1 MKFNFDIKN
10 KKAGFEADVEKI
22 VEKGMDQHEKS
33 WFSKF
38 NLKRE
43 KKKEMLELKHKQ
55 RIEIENEK
63 QKRKNWFEKREEAK
77 IKKKYLEQELNK
89 KQEAED
95 FKRVIKYMILMFFIM
110 LMIALCNILLSIYI
124 FIVLN
129 DVL

>member
-55 RIEIENEK
+55 IIEIENEK

-95 FKRVIKYMILMFFIM
+95 FKRVIKYMILMFFI
-110 LMIALCNILLSIYI
+110 II
-124 FIVLN
+124 FIIIICSLGERGI
-129 DVL
+129 L

>member
-22 VEKGMDQHEKS
+22 VEKGMDQHEKN

-43 KKKEMLELKHKQ
+43 KKKEMLELRHKQ

-89 KQEAED
+89 KQEDEN
-95 FKRVIKYMILMFFIM
+95 FKRFIRYMILMFFI
-110 LMIALCNILLSIYI
+110 II
-124 FIVLN
+124 FIIIIGSLEEKGI
-129 DVL
+129 L

>member
-22 VEKGMDQHEKS
+22 VEKGMDQHEKN

-89 KQEAED
+89 KQEEEN
-95 FKRVIKYMILMFFIM
+95 FKRFIRYMILMFFI
-110 LMIALCNILLSIYI
+110 II
-124 FIVLN
+124 FIIIICSLGEKGI
-129 DVL
+129 L

>member
-77 IKKKYLEQELNK
+77 IKKKYLEQKLNK

-95 FKRVIKYMILMFFIM
+95 FKRVIKYMILMFFI
-110 LMIALCNILLSIYI
+110 II
-124 FIVLN
+124 FIIIICSLGEKGI
-129 DVL
+129 L

>member
-95 FKRVIKYMILMFFIM
+95 FKRVIKYMILMFFI
-110 LMIALCNILLSIYI
+110 II
-124 FIVLN
+124 FIIIICSLGEIGM
-129 DVL
+129 L

>member
-10 KKAGFEADVEKI
+10 KKAGIEADVEKI
-22 VEKGMDQHEKS
+22 VEKGMDQNEKS

-95 FKRVIKYMILMFFIM
+95 FKRVIKYMILMFFI
-110 LMIALCNILLSIYI
+110 II
-124 FIVLN
+124 FIIIICSLGERGI
-129 DVL
+129 L

>member
-22 VEKGMDQHEKS
+22 VEKGMDQHEKN

-43 KKKEMLELKHKQ
+43 KKKEMLGLRHKQ

-89 KQEAED
+89 KQEEEN
-95 FKRVIKYMILMFFIM
+95 FKRFIRYMILMFFI
-110 LMIALCNILLSIYI
+110 II
-124 FIVLN
+124 FIIIICSLGEKGI
-129 DVL
+129 L

>member
-95 FKRVIKYMILMFFIM
+95 FKRVIKYMILMFFI
-110 LMIALCNILLSIYI
+110 II
-124 FIVLN
+124 FIIIICSLGERGI
-129 DVL
+129 L

>member
-22 VEKGMDQHEKS
+22 VEKGMDQHEKN

-43 KKKEMLELKHKQ
+43 KKKEMLGLRHKQ

-63 QKRKNWFEKREEAK
+63 QKRKNWFE
-77 IKKKYLEQELNK
+77 QELNK
-89 KQEAED
+89 KQEEEN
-95 FKRVIKYMILMFFIM
+95 FKRFIRYMILMFFI
-110 LMIALCNILLSIYI
+110 II
-124 FIVLN
+124 FIIIICSLGEKGI
-129 DVL
+129 L

>member
-22 VEKGMDQHEKS
+22 VEKGMDQHKKN

-38 NLKRE
+38 NLKCE
-43 KKKEMLELKHKQ
+43 KKKEMLELRHKQ

-89 KQEAED
+89 KQEDEN
-95 FKRVIKYMILMFFIM
+95 FKQIIRYMILMFFI
-110 LMIALCNILLSIYI
+110 II
-124 FIVLN
+124 FIIIIGL
-129 DVL
+129 LGEKGIL

>member
-1 MKFNFDIKN
+1 MKFKFDIKN

-95 FKRVIKYMILMFFIM
+95 FKRVIKYMILMFFI
-110 LMIALCNILLSIYI
+110 II
-124 FIVLN
+124 FIIIICSLGERGI
-129 DVL
+129 L

>member
-55 RIEIENEK
+55 RIEIE
-63 QKRKNWFEKREEAK
+63 EAK

-89 KQEAED
+89 KQEEEE
-95 FKRVIKYMILMFFIM
+95 FKRCIKYMILMFFI
-110 LMIALCNILLSIYI
+110 II
-124 FIVLN
+124 FIIIICSLGEKGI
-129 DVL
+129 L

>member
-22 VEKGMDQHEKS
+22 VEKGMDQHEKN

-43 KKKEMLELKHKQ
+43 KKKEMLELRHKQ

-89 KQEAED
+89 KQEEEN
-95 FKRVIKYMILMFFIM
+95 FKRFIRYMILMFFI
-110 LMIALCNILLSIYI
+110 II
-124 FIVLN
+124 FIIIICSLGEKGI
-129 DVL
+129 L

>member
-22 VEKGMDQHEKS
+22 VEKGMDQHEKN

-43 KKKEMLELKHKQ
+43 KKKEMLELRHKQ

-89 KQEAED
+89 KQEDEI
-95 FKRVIKYMILMFFIM
+95 FKRLIRYIILMFFI
-110 LMIALCNILLSIYI
+110 II
-124 FIVLN
+124 FIIIICSLGEKGI
-129 DVL
+129 L

>member
-22 VEKGMDQHEKS
+22 VEKGMDQHEKN

-77 IKKKYLEQELNK
+77 TKRKYLEQELNK

-95 FKRVIKYMILMFFIM
+95 FKRVIKYIILMFFI
-110 LMIALCNILLSIYI
+110 II
-124 FIVLN
+124 FIIIICSLGERGI
-129 DVL
+129 L